1 MTTPLPGLVD
11 EELEADALWGKV
23 RREPKRME
31 EMQKELDRLSQCP
44 RCSEG
49 NRKTNP

>member
-23 RREPKRME
+23 RQEPKRME
-31 EMQKELDRLSQCP
+31 EM
-44 RCSEG
+44 
-49 NRKTNP
+49 